1 MLCKEIERRKDER
14 KVKRYGRIMRFNI
27 YLIWIL
33 EKENREMRRIGVFVK
48 IRDEDFLD
56 LIKE

>member
-1 MLCKEIERRKDER
+1 MKERLRDM
-14 KVKRYGRIMRFNI
+14 GRIMRFNI

>member
-1 MLCKEIERRKDER
+1 MKERLRDT
-14 KVKRYGRIMRFNI
+14 GRIMRFNI